1 MILLYF
7 FNFIIYSTAR
17 LFSCSLPSY
26 IVFIVSF
33 ENVVFQSEMTDVKSV
48 FLQQC
53 VLCVQTTN

>member
-33 ENVVFQSEMTDVKSV
+33 ENVVFHRAITDVKSV
-48 FLQQC
+48 FLQQH

>member
-7 FNFIIYSTAR
+7 FNFIIYSTAG
-17 LFSCSLPSY
+17 LFSPILPSY

-48 FLQQC
+48 FLQQR

>member
-7 FNFIIYSTAR
+7 FNFIIYSTAG
-17 LFSCSLPSY
+17 LFSPILPSY

-48 FLQQC
+48 FLQQH